1 MEDTETK
8 VLTKQGKK
16 DLEEKL
22 NELVTVEE
30 PKAVEDLNAARS
42 QGDLSENNDYDAA
55 REHYEKLKQEISKIQ
70 AILDSAKIV
79 DEKDLD
85 LSKAGI
91 ASNAIT
97 VENLSTKKQ
106 FTFRIV
112 GTFETDPLHG
122 KISNSSPVAKAIRG
136 HSVGDIV
143 VVHAKAD
150 YEMKIIDIK

>member
-97 VENLSTKKQ
+97 VENLSTK
-106 FTFRIV
+106 
-112 GTFETDPLHG
+112 
-122 KISNSSPVAKAIRG
+122 
-136 HSVGDIV
+136 
-143 VVHAKAD
+143 
-150 YEMKIIDIK
+150 

>member
-55 REHYEKLKQEISKIQ
+55 REHYEKLKQEILKIQ
-70 AILDSAKIV
+70 AILDSAKI
-79 DEKDLD
+79 
-85 LSKAGI
+85 AG
-91 ASNAIT
+91 
-97 VENLSTKKQ
+97 
-106 FTFRIV
+106 F
-112 GTFETDPLHG
+112 
-122 KISNSSPVAKAIRG
+122 
-136 HSVGDIV
+136 
-143 VVHAKAD
+143 
-150 YEMKIIDIK
+150 